1 VRALSPSQTLDIC
14 DLGVGRSPLE
24 RALLVIDAGKQ
35 EAGGDP
41 DGEPVS
47 DASSWPLG
55 AVNKAL
61 LEQRSA
67 IFGQRLELLANCPSC
82 GSICQSEID
91 CLKLAS
97 AAPAPADD
105 RIVKVG
111 RKSVAFRLPTLA
123 DVMGAARAGHR
134 AGHNLAKSLVAD
146 ASVDLDE
153 RVLTALSEGVAQADP
168 LASIAIALAC
178 PECAATWTEP
188 LHIIDVLWTEL
199 KTRCDRLVMEI
210 GRLAQAFGWSEQ
222 DILAMSGRR
231 RQRYLELLGS

>member
-1 VRALSPSQTLDIC
+1 VRALSPSQTLDVC
-14 DLGVGRSPLE
+14 DLGIGRSPLE
-24 RALLVIDAGKQ
+24 RALLVI
-35 EAGGDP
+35 EAGNEESKGDP
-41 DGEPVS
+41 DGEAAS
-47 DASSWPLG
+47 DAASWPLG

-61 LEQRSA
+61 LERRSA

-97 AAPAPADD
+97 AAPSPADE
-105 RIVKVG
+105 RILKVG
-111 RKSVAFRLPTLA
+111 RKRVAFRLLTLG
-123 DVMGAARAGHR
+123 DVMGAARMGGR
-134 AGHNLAKSLVAD
+134 AGHSLARSLVAD
-146 ASVDLDE
+146 ASLDLDQ
-153 RVLTALSEGVAQADP
+153 RTLTLLSEGVAQADP
-168 LASIAIALAC
+168 LASIEIALAC
-178 PECAATWTEP
+178 PECEAAWSEP

-199 KTRCDRLVMEI
+199 KARCDRLVMEI